1 LSDPASRRPNAWQRV
16 SRGIVAALAIL
27 IAPGGS
33 AVGHAATPTGTEPM
47 RVIFAMPSTGLGF
60 FPGLAK
66 PVIIDAARLAELD
79 AHELEALVAA
89 ARVFERPPVR
99 PPAVTGADRRHYV
112 ITVEQGNRRC
122 ELQLIDPIDDPDLQ
136 RLVRFLEAQA
146 AALRA
151 RPRPPEQG
159 R

>member
-1 LSDPASRRPNAWQRV
+1 
-16 SRGIVAALAIL
+16 
-27 IAPGGS
+27 
-33 AVGHAATPTGTEPM
+33 M
-47 RVIFAMPSTGLGF
+47 RVTFAMPSTGLGF

-66 PVIIDAARLAELD
+66 PVIIDAARLAEPD

-89 ARVFERPPVR
+89 ARVFERPPAT
-99 PPAVTGADRRHYV
+99 PPSATSADLRHYT
-112 ITVEQGNRRC
+112 ITVEQGDRRR
-122 ELQLIDPIDDPDLQ
+122 ELQLSDPIDDPDLQ